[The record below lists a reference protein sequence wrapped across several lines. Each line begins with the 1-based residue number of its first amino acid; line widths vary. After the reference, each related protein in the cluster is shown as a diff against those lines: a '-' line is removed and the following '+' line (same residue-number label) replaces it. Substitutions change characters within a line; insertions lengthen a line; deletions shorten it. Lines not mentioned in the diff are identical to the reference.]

1 MQIHFD
7 ITGDNSSFIQSM
19 EEIQQKADKVY
30 AVFNRLGKDGFDI
43 KGGAEANVKL
53 LSQRI
58 DALSDSAEKSRATIN
73 RWAQEAT
80 EALGNGDVQGFRV
93 INEDIQEEAKNLQEL
108 TAEVEEYKAVLD
120 TLKSYQG
127 GELVGNT
134 DKMENVRMRMRQLT
148 QEVANYTIELSRMT
162 EEERNSAKG
171 QELKKKLNQAKKE
184 AGELKDVMGDVNR
197 EINAIASDTGNFDAL
212 AEGINL
218 VSSGFGAAAGFA
230 AMFGVEEERLQEIQ
244 TTLQA
249 SLAISNALSVVQ
261 NNLQAE
267 SAIMGKVRATQDLA
281 SAAAIRIKAAAEGK
295 GVIATKA
302 ATAAQW
308 AFNVVA
314 KANPYVLLAAA
325 IVSVVGAVYML
336 TKRLRES
343 TEAEK
348 KAQQQAEALNK
359 RLAEIKKRHEEQTA
373 AAAGVEVQYL
383 RLQTEWK
390 KLKTLSEKNQWIKN
404 NQSAFKALGSSITS
418 VNDAEN
424 YLVRNSQTVIKALL
438 RRAIAA
444 KQAEQAAEELVNLRK
459 GKSSAITVKYGKVK
473 AGDDYGKISD
483 AEANALTRKGIAG
496 KGGKLT
502 QEGADE
508 IMRMRAQNAAK
519 QSQQNLAE
527 WNKREKEI
535 IKDYENAILDGLHAE
550 STLKNFDSPKETS
563 AKKTTTTD
571 NAAVRQQHLADLQA
585 KQAQETERKKAKAI
599 IDAREYTIQAR
610 DESTQAEIDSINLAY
625 DKEKQ
630 AIQQA
635 TEDAISAHEKA
646 ARELWEARN
655 PKAAEK
661 GQTWLNTGIK
671 GRTFNLTPEEQ
682 QAIDARTLAN
692 ERQRN
697 KALADI
703 YDRENQIRID
713 YLKTFGDYAQ
723 QANALYEEYA
733 KKRQEIIDR
742 GGNTYELAHNDAEL
756 QEALGKNRMEAIK
769 EEINWE
775 EVFSNL
781 DYVSAEHLQRL
792 RTQLRAALDMGD
804 ITAENARI
812 ITEKLNEIDKQIQQK
827 RSTWGQL
834 FGDANQGVGGIVN
847 AIRDQ
852 KALNADAAQKREE
865 AITASGIASALRLT
879 AEDIKKDKGEDSEE
893 YLKAQRKADEADKDA
908 KKRGQAAEIA
918 EGLAGNGSL
927 AMTGAIIHGV
937 NDNVQSFAE
946 AAQLL
951 GGKDSEFAK
960 SAAKFAE
967 SSQYATDGF
976 EKFKSG
982 DFIGAALSVG
992 KAVNSLGETFGL
1004 WSNSNVE
1011 DMQKENKRLAAAMAL
1026 NTQAIERLTKK
1037 MGEGDTVN
1045 AAKNYEEAMA
1055 VMKQNEELTKQVL
1068 LNTGRMYDGHHSTAY
1083 YFNDEKTGTLNAIN
1097 RILGTNYGAL
1107 GDVFEGDIATL
1118 NKLYETEA
1126 GRQAL
1131 KSFTEAISWA
1141 ESKAG
1146 MENNALA
1153 EQFTA
1158 MLQNF
1163 NADAYKEIERAFQNA
1178 ITGISFDSFKSNF
1191 KSALMDM
1198 QKDSKDFADDFT
1210 QQLTQSF
1217 LNAQIEDAFADRIE
1231 ELYDEWGEAI
1241 KGNVLDESELRSLR
1255 SKQEDLVDE
1264 MIAKRNQIAA
1274 ITGYD
1279 DVSTSEASG
1288 SINSAKSMS
1297 EDTANELIG
1306 RMTAVQIGVEGI
1318 RSQDNVMAQQV
1329 INGVTALMSIT
1340 SVSASNN
1347 EVLNAILLQN
1357 VQSNSYLEDISKYN
1371 KAMYSEWGNQINAI
1385 RTKIDTL

>member
-1 MQIHFD
+1 MEINIVQTYDNKDAIRNVEDMGKHIAHTIDELNRLDKTMQ
-7 ITGDNSSFIQSM
+7 NSSNDNAKASEQYAEKLAVVSQGVEKMSAAMKAMGIAAKSNAGLLQKGNETNVTYIDAQVKRMQALEQTLRSALESGN
-19 EEIQQKADKVY
+19 EELAQATTAELNTAKQMTDEALSYIVGNTQRIYRIVQRA
-30 AVFNRLGKDGFDI
+30 
-43 KGGAEANVKL
+43 GAEA
-53 LSQRI
+53 S
-58 DALSDSAEKSRATIN
+58 
-73 RWAQEAT
+73 
-80 EALGNGDVQGFRV
+80 GGD
-93 INEDIQEEAKNLQEL
+93 D
-108 TAEVEEYKAVLD
+108 VE
-120 TLKSYQG
+120 S
-127 GELVGNT
+127 
-134 DKMENVRMRMRQLT
+134 VRMRLRQLT
-148 QEVANYTIELSRMT
+148 QDVMNYTVQLSRMSA
-162 EEERNSAKG
+162 EERSSAKG
-171 QELKKKLNQAKKE
+171 QELQKKLDDATKE

-197 EINAIASDTGNFDAL
+197 AISGLASDTGNFDAF
-212 AEGINL
+212 ADAVNL
-218 VSSGFGAAAGFA
+218 VTSTIGAGTG
-230 AMFGVEEERLQEIQ
+230 AMAMLGMEEENLVEIQ
-244 TTLQA
+244 TTLQS
-249 SLAISNALSVVQ
+249 SLAVSNALSVVQ
-261 NNLQAE
+261 NTLQKE
-267 SAIMGKVRATQDLA
+267 STLMLKINNVQQKAA
-281 SAAAIRIKAAAEGK
+281 AAAIKMKAAAEGK
-295 GVIATKA
+295 GVV
-302 ATAAQW
+302 ATAAATVAQK
-308 AFNVVA
+308 AFNLVA
-314 KANPYVLLAAA
+314 SMNPYVLLAMSLVTLVGVIWTLVHVLGKGTDEMEKTSDSVQKLKDKLEELAA
-325 IVSVVGAVYML
+325 PLEEDAIKFKNLAKEWENCQTVAQRTDYVYRYKDALKALGIEIKTAQDAERLFSTEGQKAFKQYTEARIKMQQTQAKIDKYAHDLRMNQMLAEQIQQRVLANGGKGTLEDLRLWQKYNAQIALNEKGLKAQTHNLGIYTQQTNKASEAIKKFTNTEDKKNKTTTSKSGKSGADNAKREQEAYTKML
-336 TKRLRES
+336 ESNNEKRKELAKKIAQDTRDAEINALSEGYAKERKLREEEFRKEEQQIKENAEKLKQQYIDMRKAEFEANPNNKGKRFNPANVDNAEYNKNVDALAAAQYAALERAKTNYAREQEEERLRLRLDYLQQFG
-343 TEAEK
+343 TL
-348 KAQQQAEALNK
+348 AQQQEAINAEYDRK
-359 RLAEIKKRHEEQTA
+359 RLE
-373 AAAGVEVQYL
+373 
-383 RLQTEWK
+383 
-390 KLKTLSEKNQWIKN
+390 
-404 NQSAFKALGSSITS
+404 
-418 VNDAEN
+418 
-424 YLVRNSQTVIKALL
+424 
-438 RRAIAA
+438 
-444 KQAEQAAEELVNLRK
+444 
-459 GKSSAITVKYGKVK
+459 
-473 AGDDYGKISD
+473 
-483 AEANALTRKGIAG
+483 
-496 KGGKLT
+496 
-502 QEGADE
+502 
-508 IMRMRAQNAAK
+508 
-519 QSQQNLAE
+519 
-527 WNKREKEI
+527 
-535 IKDYENAILDGLHAE
+535 
-550 STLKNFDSPKETS
+550 
-563 AKKTTTTD
+563 
-571 NAAVRQQHLADLQA
+571 
-585 KQAQETERKKAKAI
+585 
-599 IDAREYTIQAR
+599 
-610 DESTQAEIDSINLAY
+610 
-625 DKEKQ
+625 
-630 AIQQA
+630 
-635 TEDAISAHEKA
+635 
-646 ARELWEARN
+646 
-655 PKAAEK
+655 
-661 GQTWLNTGIK
+661 
-671 GRTFNLTPEEQ
+671 
-682 QAIDARTLAN
+682 AIDNGASP
-692 ERQRN
+692 
-697 KALADI
+697 
-703 YDRENQIRID
+703 
-713 YLKTFGDYAQ
+713 
-723 QANALYEEYA
+723 
-733 KKRQEIIDR
+733 
-742 GGNTYELAHNDAEL
+742 YEL
-756 QEALGKNRMEAIK
+756 QSIEAQRSQALSQNQLEQLK
-769 EEINWE
+769 EDINWE

-781 DYVSAEHLQRL
+781 DYVSTEHLERL

-804 ITAENARI
+804 ITAENARV

-852 KALNADAAQKREE
+852 KALNADAAQKRAE
-865 AITASGIASALRLT
+865 ANRAASEASALS
-879 AEDIKKDKGEDSEE
+879 AVADMVKKNKGEDSEE
-893 YLKAQRKADEADKDA
+893 YLKAQRKAEEADKDA

-967 SSQYATDGF
+967 SSQFATDGF

-992 KAVNSLGETFGL
+992 QAVNSLGETFGL

-1011 DMQKENKRLAAAMAL
+1011 DVQKENKRLAAAMAL

-1055 VMKQNEELTKQVL
+1055 VMKQNEDLTKQVL

-1097 RILGTNYGAL
+1097 RILDTNYGAL
-1107 GDVFEGDIATL
+1107 GDVLEGDIATL

-1255 SKQEDLVDE
+1255 SKQEALVND

-1274 ITGYD
+1274 ITGFD